1 MKKNIILLMTA
12 VFGVFVLAGCSEDD
26 LNKTS
31 AVLDSPT
38 VENDFD
44 RWLAKNY
51 MEPYNI
57 DFKYRFK
64 DVLGDMD
71 YNLTPA
77 DYGQA
82 IKLAKLTL
90 HLTLQVYDEVTGS
103 RQFISENFPKIVH
116 VIGSPV
122 YNENNNIVLGVAEG
136 GKMMTLYQVN
146 IIDYLLSTKNIA
158 QLNEL
163 FFKTMH
169 HEFGHI
175 LHQTRPYSTDFN
187 AVTPSSYV
195 GDACFTTYQTDR
207 AARQAGFITRYSSK
221 APDEDF
227 VEQLSLYVTSTAAEW
242 EAILA
247 QGGSAG
253 RPLLEQKNDIMR
265 AYMLST
271 WDINIDELRK
281 VVLRRQNEIW
291 SLDYNI

>member
-26 LNKTS
+26 LKKTS

-90 HLTLQVYDEVTGS
+90 HLTLQVYDEVTATGS
-103 RQFISENFPKIVH
+103 
-116 VIGSPV
+116 
-122 YNENNNIVLGVAEG
+122 
-136 GKMMTLYQVN
+136 
-146 IIDYLLSTKNIA
+146 
-158 QLNEL
+158 
-163 FFKTMH
+163 
-169 HEFGHI
+169 
-175 LHQTRPYSTDFN
+175 
-187 AVTPSSYV
+187 SS
-195 GDACFTTYQTDR
+195 
-207 AARQAGFITRYSSK
+207 ARTSRRSS
-221 APDEDF
+221 
-227 VEQLSLYVTSTAAEW
+227 
-242 EAILA
+242 
-247 QGGSAG
+247 
-253 RPLLEQKNDIMR
+253 
-265 AYMLST
+265 MLS
-271 WDINIDELRK
+271 
-281 VVLRRQNEIW
+281 VRRPITKTTTSYSVW
-291 SLDYNI
+291 PKAVR

>member
-26 LNKTS
+26 LKKTS

-90 HLTLQVYDEVTGS
+90 HLTLQVYDEVTGN

-116 VIGSPV
+116 VIGSPA

-195 GDACFTTYQTDR
+195 GDACFDTYRTDA

-221 APDEDF
+221 AP
-227 VEQLSLYVTSTAAEW
+227 EW

>member
-82 IKLAKLTL
+82 IQA
-90 HLTLQVYDEVTGS
+90 
-103 RQFISENFPKIVH
+103 
-116 VIGSPV
+116 
-122 YNENNNIVLGVAEG
+122 
-136 GKMMTLYQVN
+136 
-146 IIDYLLSTKNIA
+146 
-158 QLNEL
+158 
-163 FFKTMH
+163 
-169 HEFGHI
+169 
-175 LHQTRPYSTDFN
+175 
-187 AVTPSSYV
+187 
-195 GDACFTTYQTDR
+195 DA
-207 AARQAGFITRYSSK
+207 
-221 APDEDF
+221 APD
-227 VEQLSLYVTSTAAEW
+227 AA
-242 EAILA
+242 
-247 QGGSAG
+247 G
-253 RPLLEQKNDIMR
+253 
-265 AYMLST
+265 
-271 WDINIDELRK
+271 
-281 VVLRRQNEIW
+281 LRRSDGQQAVHQRE
-291 SLDYNI
+291 LPEDRPCYRFAGL

>member
-1 MKKNIILLMTA
+1 MT
-12 VFGVFVLAGCSEDD
+12 G
-26 LNKTS
+26 N
-31 AVLDSPT
+31 
-38 VENDFD
+38 
-44 RWLAKNY
+44 
-51 MEPYNI
+51 
-57 DFKYRFK
+57 
-64 DVLGDMD
+64 
-71 YNLTPA
+71 
-77 DYGQA
+77 
-82 IKLAKLTL
+82 
-90 HLTLQVYDEVTGS
+90 

-116 VIGSPV
+116 VIGSPA

-195 GDACFTTYQTDR
+195 GDACFDTYRTDA

-253 RPLLEQKNDIMR
+253 RPLLEQKNNIMR

>member
-12 VFGVFVLAGCSEDD
+12 VFGVFVLAGCS
-26 LNKTS
+26 
-31 AVLDSPT
+31 
-38 VENDFD
+38 DFD

-90 HLTLQVYDEVTGS
+90 HLTLQVYDEVTGN

-116 VIGSPV
+116 VIGSPA

-195 GDACFTTYQTDR
+195 GDACFDTYRTDA

>member
-26 LNKTS
+26 LKKTS

-90 HLTLQVYDEVTGS
+90 HLTLQVYDEVTGN

-116 VIGSPV
+116 VIGSPA

-175 LHQTRPYSTDFN
+175 LHQTRPYRDAFELRRRRMLRHLSDGCSG
-187 AVTPSSYV
+187 SSGRVYH
-195 GDACFTTYQTDR
+195 AL
-207 AARQAGFITRYSSK
+207 
-221 APDEDF
+221 F
-227 VEQLSLYVTSTAAEW
+227 VE
-242 EAILA
+242 
-247 QGGSAG
+247 GS
-253 RPLLEQKNDIMR
+253 R
-265 AYMLST
+265 
-271 WDINIDELRK
+271 
-281 VVLRRQNEIW
+281 
-291 SLDYNI
+291 

>member
-116 VIGSPV
+116 VIGSPA

-146 IIDYLLSTKNIA
+146 IIDYLLNTKDID

-195 GDACFTTYQTDR
+195 GDACFDTYRTD
-207 AARQAGFITRYSSK
+207 

>member
-26 LNKTS
+26 LKKTS

-51 MEPYNI
+51 LEPYNI

-90 HLTLQVYDEVTGS
+90 HLTLQVYDEVTGN
-103 RQFISENFPKIVH
+103 RQFISENFPKIGH
-116 VIGSPV
+116 VIGSPA

-195 GDACFTTYQTDR
+195 GDACFDTYRTDA
-207 AARQAGFITRYSSK
+207 AARPGLSRVIRRRLPMRISWNSSR
-221 APDEDF
+221 
-227 VEQLSLYVTSTAAEW
+227 ST
-242 EAILA
+242 
-247 QGGSAG
+247 
-253 RPLLEQKNDIMR
+253 
-265 AYMLST
+265 
-271 WDINIDELRK
+271 
-281 VVLRRQNEIW
+281 
-291 SLDYNI
+291 

>member
-26 LNKTS
+26 LSKTS
-31 AVLDSPT
+31 SILDSAT

-44 RWLAKNY
+44 RWLMKNY
-51 MEPYNI
+51 LEPYNI

-77 DYGQA
+77 EYGQA

-116 VIGSPV
+116 IIGSPA

-146 IIDYLLSTKNIA
+146 IIDYLLSTKDID

-195 GDACFTTYQTDR
+195 GDACFDTYRPDA

-242 EAILA
+242 EAALA
-247 QGGSAG
+247 QGGSTG

-271 WDINIDELRK
+271 WDIDIDELRR

>member
-26 LNKTS
+26 LKKTS

-90 HLTLQVYDEVTGS
+90 HLTLQVYDEVTGN

-116 VIGSPV
+116 VIGSPA
-122 YNENNNIVLGVAEG
+122 YNENN
-136 GKMMTLYQVN
+136 
-146 IIDYLLSTKNIA
+146 IDYLLSTKNIA

-163 FFKTMH
+163 IFKTMH

-195 GDACFTTYQTDR
+195 GDACFDTYRTDA

>member
-116 VIGSPV
+116 VIGSPA

-146 IIDYLLSTKNIA
+146 IIDYLLNTKDID

-195 GDACFTTYQTDR
+195 GDACFDTYRTD
-207 AARQAGFITRYSSK
+207 ASARQAGFITRYSSK

>member
-116 VIGSPV
+116 VIGSPA

-146 IIDYLLSTKNIA
+146 IIDYLLNTKDID

-195 GDACFTTYQTDR
+195 GDACFDTYRTDA
-207 AARQAGFITRYSSK
+207 AARQAVFIPRYSSK

>member
-1 MKKNIILLMTA
+1 MKG
-12 VFGVFVLAGCSEDD
+12 F
-26 LNKTS
+26 
-31 AVLDSPT
+31 
-38 VENDFD
+38 
-44 RWLAKNY
+44 
-51 MEPYNI
+51 
-57 DFKYRFK
+57 
-64 DVLGDMD
+64 LGDMD

-90 HLTLQVYDEVTGS
+90 HLTLQVYDEVTGN

-116 VIGSPV
+116 VIGSPA

-195 GDACFTTYQTDR
+195 GDACFDTYRTDA

>member
-26 LNKTS
+26 LKKTS

-51 MEPYNI
+51 LEPYNI

-90 HLTLQVYDEVTGS
+90 HLTLQVYDEVTGN

-116 VIGSPV
+116 VIGSPA

-175 LHQTRPYSTDFN
+175 LPPDAALLDRLQRRDAFELRRRRMLRHLSDGCSG
-187 AVTPSSYV
+187 SSGRVYH
-195 GDACFTTYQTDR
+195 AL
-207 AARQAGFITRYSSK
+207 
-221 APDEDF
+221 F
-227 VEQLSLYVTSTAAEW
+227 VE
-242 EAILA
+242 
-247 QGGSAG
+247 GS
-253 RPLLEQKNDIMR
+253 R
-265 AYMLST
+265 
-271 WDINIDELRK
+271 
-281 VVLRRQNEIW
+281 
-291 SLDYNI
+291 

>member
-103 RQFISENFPKIVH
+103 RQIISEN
-116 VIGSPV
+116 
-122 YNENNNIVLGVAEG
+122 
-136 GKMMTLYQVN
+136 
-146 IIDYLLSTKNIA
+146 
-158 QLNEL
+158 
-163 FFKTMH
+163 
-169 HEFGHI
+169 
-175 LHQTRPYSTDFN
+175 
-187 AVTPSSYV
+187 
-195 GDACFTTYQTDR
+195 
-207 AARQAGFITRYSSK
+207 
-221 APDEDF
+221 
-227 VEQLSLYVTSTAAEW
+227 
-242 EAILA
+242 
-247 QGGSAG
+247 
-253 RPLLEQKNDIMR
+253 
-265 AYMLST
+265 
-271 WDINIDELRK
+271 
-281 VVLRRQNEIW
+281 
-291 SLDYNI
+291 

>member
-71 YNLTPA
+71 YTLTPA

-116 VIGSPV
+116 VIGSPA

-146 IIDYLLSTKNIA
+146 IIDYLLNTKDID

-195 GDACFTTYQTDR
+195 GDACFATYRTDA
-207 AARQAGFITRYSSK
+207 AARQAGVITRYSSK

>member
-116 VIGSPV
+116 VIGSPA

-146 IIDYLLSTKNIA
+146 I
-158 QLNEL
+158 
-163 FFKTMH
+163 MH

-195 GDACFTTYQTDR
+195 GDACFDPYRTDA